1 MSLCHQRQWLGSR
14 RQMLQH
20 SSLGFGWMALHGLL
34 ARSAHA
40 TPASHSSAAR
50 TAKRVL
56 FLCMRGGPSHV
67 DTFDHK
73 PSLDRDDGKSGPRPG
88 SRLMR
93 SPWSF
98 QRHGESGLWMSEL
111 FPQLSHHADK
121 LCMIHSMQTD
131 VPAHPQAMV
140 RLHTGTSQFV
150 RPSVGA
156 WVLYGLGSANENL
169 PGFVSISPPANGG
182 ASMIGS
188 AFLPAAYQGT
198 RLGND
203 GRTFDSATLPN
214 LSSLRSRRAQ
224 RQQLDYIQ
232 SLNRQKLAQSE
243 GQAEVEGV
251 IESYELA
258 FRMQSDMPKVLDLTQ
273 ETETMLAR
281 YGADQGPTR
290 AFGRKCLLARRL
302 LEEGVRFV
310 EVTHGNW
317 DQHQQLRSALAG
329 NCLAID
335 RPIAGLLEDLESRG
349 MLEDTLV
356 VWSGEF
362 GRTPYAQGNDGRDHN
377 HKAFT
382 LWMAGGPVRAGFSY
396 GTSGEHGI
404 EAMENPVPI
413 VDFHA
418 TLLALLGIDHEQLTY
433 NHAGRDF
440 RLTDVAGRIVREVMV

>member
-1 MSLCHQRQWLGSR
+1 
-14 RQMLQH
+14 
-20 SSLGFGWMALHGLL
+20 
-34 ARSAHA
+34 
-40 TPASHSSAAR
+40 
-50 TAKRVL
+50 
-56 FLCMRGGPSHV
+56 
-67 DTFDHK
+67 
-73 PSLDRDDGKSGPRPG
+73 
-88 SRLMR
+88 
-93 SPWSF
+93 
-98 QRHGESGLWMSEL
+98 
-111 FPQLSHHADK
+111 
-121 LCMIHSMQTD
+121 
-131 VPAHPQAMV
+131 
-140 RLHTGTSQFV
+140 
-150 RPSVGA
+150 
-156 WVLYGLGSANENL
+156 
-169 PGFVSISPPANGG
+169 
-182 ASMIGS
+182 
-188 AFLPAAYQGT
+188 
-198 RLGND
+198 
-203 GRTFDSATLPN
+203 
-214 LSSLRSRRAQ
+214 LRSRRAQ